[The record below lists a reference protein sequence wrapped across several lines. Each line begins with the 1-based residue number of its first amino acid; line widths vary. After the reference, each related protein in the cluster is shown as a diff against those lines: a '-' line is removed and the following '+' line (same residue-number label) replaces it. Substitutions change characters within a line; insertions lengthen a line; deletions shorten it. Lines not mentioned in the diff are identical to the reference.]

1 MTASLLPATPASAGG
16 LKKQPETAALLRV
29 PKRFEKLNLTDEQK
43 SQIHQ
48 FMMDARPQLKAIK
61 KKIQTESMGILTDAQ
76 KARLAKHP
84 VKLKKLQ
91 KN

>member
-1 MTASLLPATPASAGG
+1 MRIRTLASILSVSMTASLLPATPASAGG

-48 FMMDARPQLKAIK
+48 FM
-61 KKIQTESMGILTDAQ
+61 
-76 KARLAKHP
+76 
-84 VKLKKLQ
+84 
-91 KN
+91 